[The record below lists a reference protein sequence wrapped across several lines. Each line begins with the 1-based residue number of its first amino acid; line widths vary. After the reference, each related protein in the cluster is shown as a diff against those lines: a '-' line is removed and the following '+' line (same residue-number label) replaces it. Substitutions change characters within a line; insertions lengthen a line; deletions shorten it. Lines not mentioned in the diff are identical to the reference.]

1 MSLDYFDS
9 LLNFFLKNLLTCFL
23 GTIYSFN
30 LSFET
35 GIVPAKLK
43 VSRTVPIYKAG
54 SPENLTNYWPKSCL
68 SVISKIIEKIVCK
81 RFYNYLT
88 ENNLLYNLQFAFQS
102 GKSTVHPLIPLV
114 NYIADAFNKNEYVVA
129 VFLDLAKAFDL
140 VSHSILLKKF

>member
-1 MSLDYFDS
+1 M
-9 LLNFFLKNLLTCFL
+9 
-23 GTIYSFN
+23 
-30 LSFET
+30 
-35 GIVPAKLK
+35 
-43 VSRTVPIYKAG
+43 
-54 SPENLTNYWPKSCL
+54 

-140 VSHSILLKKF
+140 VLSFYSTKKNFKKLGVHGVVLKWFENYLKDRKQFVMIMVFYPSFLL